1 MKKNIDSLA
10 KASKDLML
18 GEPFYGLLL
27 MALNKVWDKKVG
39 TLGVGLDR
47 INYHLI
53 INPEFWEKH
62 APIVKKG
69 LLKHELL
76 HIAFFHVTDFDGYKD
91 KKVLNFAMDI
101 VVNQYIERQWLP
113 EDGVFL
119 DTFPELEL
127 EEKKSTKYYYNKLM
141 EEKESDEHGYSG
153 MLSQNPGGGGDDPSD
168 GDGMA
173 NTPGGSQVRVP
184 NHDWEEMMAGLDEPT
199 KKLLESQTGH
209 IIEQVADQVEK
220 SRGIVPGEFTELLE
234 RLRHIEPP
242 KFDWK
247 GYIRKFTGRSTK
259 TYTKKSRRKENKRLP
274 DLPGLKIKQKN
285 HILLGIDTSGSVSS
299 TELKQIQAEMHHIYK
314 TGADITIIQCDTA
327 ISNIAP
333 YNPREKDWKIHGRGG
348 TEFQPVINYYK
359 EHQREFSALM
369 YYTDGECSPP
379 VNARGSILWIL
390 SHAGDMEDMTDFP
403 GDVIQIEL

>member
-27 MALNKVWDKKVG
+27 MALNKKWDKKVG

-47 INYHLI
+47 INYYLI
-53 INPEFWEKH
+53 INPEFWEKY

-76 HIAFFHVTDFDGYKD
+76 HIAFFHVTDFDVKVYPD
-91 KKVLNFAMDI
+91 QKVLNWAMDI

-119 DTFPELEL
+119 DSFPELEL
-127 EEKKSTKYYYNKLM
+127 EPKKGAKYYYKKLM
-141 EEKESDEHGYSG
+141 DEKESDENGYAEALG
-153 MLSQNPGGGGDDPSD
+153 QDPGTGASMPNGDTVQ
-168 GDGMA
+168 
-173 NTPGGSQVRVP
+173 TPG
-184 NHDWEEMMAGLDEPT
+184 HDWEEMIAGLDEPT

-209 IIEQVADQVEK
+209 IIKQVADQVEK
-220 SRGIVPGEFTELLE
+220 SRGVVPGEFAEILE

-247 GYIRKFTGRSTK
+247 GYMRKFTGKSVK

-274 DLPGLKIKQKN
+274 DLPGLKIKQQK
-285 HILLGIDTSGSVSS
+285 HILLGIDTSGSVSTS
-299 TELKQIQAEMHHIYK
+299 ELQQIQQEIHHLHK
-314 TGADITIIQCDTA
+314 TGSDVTIIQCDTA
-327 ISNIAP
+327 ISNIAK

-348 TEFQPVINYYK
+348 TEFQPVIDYYREHLK
-359 EHQREFSALM
+359 EYSCLM
-369 YYTDGECSPP
+369 YYTDGECPAP
-379 VNARGSILWIL
+379 ENARGPILWVL
-390 SHAGDMEDMTDFP
+390 SHGGNLESIKDFP
-403 GDVIQIEL
+403 GEKIQIEL